1 MKNYR
6 ETAQE
11 SGPGKV
17 GCFGGELI
25 YCSCIYK
32 SKSDISSSPLVV
44 TKTNV
49 HKNL

>member
-17 GCFGGELI
+17 GSFGGEL
-25 YCSCIYK
+25 SCFPRSIAGAFIN
-32 SKSDISSSPLVV
+32 SKSYISSSPLVV
-44 TKTNV
+44 T
-49 HKNL
+49 